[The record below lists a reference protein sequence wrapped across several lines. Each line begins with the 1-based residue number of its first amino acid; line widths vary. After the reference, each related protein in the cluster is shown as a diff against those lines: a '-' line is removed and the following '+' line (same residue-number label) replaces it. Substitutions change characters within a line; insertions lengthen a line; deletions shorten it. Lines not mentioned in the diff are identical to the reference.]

1 MAKKKKTAKKVK
13 EAAENVAQSEE
24 QMAGNEIE
32 GVGNEVD
39 VKIKDQAEEQ
49 AASEDDA
56 PLDEMSLLKAQ
67 LDAAHKDAIEWK
79 DKHFRLM
86 AEFDNFRKRTRRES
100 ESFREY
106 ASEETMSALLP
117 VLDDFERTM
126 SAMEKTDNL
135 SSLKE
140 GVTLV
145 NGKLWNI
152 LDKKGLKV
160 IDAMGSDFDLDLH
173 EAIHSLPVEEED
185 KKGKV
190 LDVVEKGYKLKDK
203 VIRYAKVVVGE

>member
-1 MAKKKKTAKKVK
+1 MAKKNKTAKKVTEVEEEVSQT
-13 EAAENVAQSEE
+13 EAPATEVK
-24 QMAGNEIE
+24 IE
-32 GVGNEVD
+32 DIGNEVD
-39 VKIKDQAEEQ
+39 VKSGAAGEEE
-49 AASEDDA
+49 ATTEADV
-56 PLDEMSLLKAQ
+56 PLDEMSLLKLQ
-67 LDAAHKDAIEWK
+67 LDTAQKDAAELK
-79 DKHFRLM
+79 DKNFRLM

-117 VLDDFERTM
+117 VLDDFERTLT
-126 SAMEKTDNL
+126 AMEKTDNL

-140 GVTLV
+140 GVSLV

-160 IDAMGSDFDLDLH
+160 IDAVGADFDLELH
-173 EAIHSLPVEEED
+173 EVIHSLPVEEED